1 MTGPL
6 IIGKL
11 SAIMIHGHLT
21 SLDYTV
27 LTFAQ
32 WSVIISYW

>member
-27 LTFAQ
+27 LTLC
-32 WSVIISYW
+32 IMECYN